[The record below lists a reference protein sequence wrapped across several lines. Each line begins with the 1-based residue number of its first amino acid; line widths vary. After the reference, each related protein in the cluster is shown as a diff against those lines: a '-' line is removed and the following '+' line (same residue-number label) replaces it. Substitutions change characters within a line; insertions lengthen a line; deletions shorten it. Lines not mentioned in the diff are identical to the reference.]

1 MNWEKI
7 KQKLFNRETILYV
20 VFGVLTTAV
29 NYAVYYFC
37 RFLNVDYKIANVI
50 AWVFAVI
57 FAFITNKLF
66 VFESKSWSPA
76 VMLREL
82 VLFAGAR
89 VFSLLIEEGFLLFTV
104 EVLGAND
111 RIMKLIAAVF
121 VVIINYFFSKF
132 FIFKKDG
139 GAAKPA
145 GADTEG
151 TVHEQKE

>member
-1 MNWEKI
+1 MNWIKI
-7 KQKLFNRETILYV
+7 KQKLFNRETILYL

-37 RFLNVDYKIANVI
+37 RFLGIDYRIANVI
-50 AWVFAVI
+50 AWIFAVI
-57 FAFITNKLF
+57 FAFITNKIF
-66 VFESKSWSPA
+66 VFESKSWKPA

-82 VLFAGAR
+82 TLFAGAR

-104 EVLGAND
+104 EVLHGND

-132 FIFKKDG
+132 FIFKKSG
-139 GAAKPA
+139 EAEQPA
-145 GADTEG
+145 DPDTEDDN
-151 TVHEQKE
+151 HE

>member
-1 MNWEKI
+1 MNLSKLKEK
-7 KQKLFNRETILYV
+7 LLNRETVLYI

-37 RFLNVDYKIANVI
+37 RFLDIDYKVANVI
-50 AWVFAVI
+50 AWIFAVI

-66 VFESKSWSPA
+66 VFESKSWKPA
-76 VMLREL
+76 TALREL

-104 EVLGAND
+104 EVLHAND

-121 VVIINYFFSKF
+121 VVVINYFFSKF

-139 GAAKPA
+139 RAKEPA
-145 GADTEG
+145 RPEPEDSSDHA
-151 TVHEQKE
+151 